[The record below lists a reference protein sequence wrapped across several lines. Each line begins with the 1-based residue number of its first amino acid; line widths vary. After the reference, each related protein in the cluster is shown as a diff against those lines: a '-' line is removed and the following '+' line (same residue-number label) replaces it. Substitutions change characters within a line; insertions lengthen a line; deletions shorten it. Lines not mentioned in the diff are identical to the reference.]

1 MTSLSASD
9 IAARRIRE
17 ERRRRGWRVTD
28 LAARCKK
35 AGAVK
40 LTAAV
45 ITNLETRR
53 RPGREITA
61 EELLALAWV
70 LGVPPVH
77 LLSPLDGTEKLRVV
91 PGEELDAL
99 GAPAWLAGDDAVLGA
114 VQMAA
119 RSQPEYTERA
129 LRSRDDPLTVIR
141 QVRAVAR
148 RIGYGDR
155 MLTDEKLRET
165 RYVTDATD
173 AREEAAIRVLGVRL
187 LHLVASLGALGYSRP
202 PLDEVTAILARHG
215 IPATLA
221 EWQQQDMTEGEDPGE
236 PSPRPLV

>member
-1 MTSLSASD
+1 MTNLSASD

-17 ERRRRGWRVTD
+17 ARQGHGWTVKD
-28 LAARCKK
+28 LAERCMD
-35 AGAVK
+35 AGAEK
-40 LTAAV
+40 ITAPV

-61 EELLALAWV
+61 EELIALAWV

-77 LLSPLDGTEKLRVV
+77 LLSPLDGTERLRVV
-91 PGEELDAL
+91 PGEEKDAIE
-99 GAPAWLAGDDAVLGA
+99 APAWLADDDAVLGA
-114 VQMAA
+114 VQMAS

-148 RIGYGDR
+148 RIGYGER
-155 MLTDEKLRET
+155 QLTDEKWRET

-187 LHLVASLGALGYSRP
+187 LHLVASLEALGYSRP

-215 IPATLA
+215 IPATLT
-221 EWQQQDMTEGEDPGE
+221 EWQQQDQDAEEGEE
-236 PSPRPLV
+236 PAGQVP